1 MIDAID
7 PQRDAVRP
15 FLGHEFAFERVEPLD
30 HVVQLFE
37 KRGVGDLIGTN
48 ASKGLTGKPAA
59 FVAGIEDFEIAAFDF
74 DDQPNFFGKL
84 ELVTIVL
91 RSAIDKVA
99 DVDWTGLHPRF
110 EVCTAHT
117 NSGIDARSMCAFG
130 PHVAQLGSRGVLN
143 FRNVISRAS

>member
-1 MIDAID
+1 VIDAID
-7 PQRDAVRP
+7 PQRHAMHS
-15 FLGHEFAFERVEPLD
+15 FFGNEFAFERMKPFD
-30 HVVQLFE
+30 HVVQLLE
-37 KRGVGDLIGTN
+37 KRGVADLIGSDSRQGF
-48 ASKGLTGKPAA
+48 ARKPAA
-59 FVAGIEDFEIAAFDF
+59 FVAWIEDFEIAAFDF

-110 EVCTAHT
+110 EAWTAHT

>member
-1 MIDAID
+1 MHS
-7 PQRDAVRP
+7 
-15 FLGHEFAFERVEPLD
+15 FFGNEFAFEGVKSFD
-30 HVVQLFE
+30 HVVQLL
-37 KRGVGDLIGTN
+37 KKCRVADLIRSDSRQGF
-48 ASKGLTGKPAA
+48 AGEPAT
-59 FVAGIEDFEIAAFDF
+59 FVAGIEDFEIAAVDV

-110 EVCTAHT
+110 EACTAHT

-143 FRNVISRAS
+143 FRNVISKAS